1 METAK
6 KPDGSHQQ
14 TEVSLPPPAQQVN
27 PRSLPPVEKFF
38 PDGTNGPPQFTSSFS
53 PFGIQPQMS
62 THHLPYY
69 IDRPSSS
76 FVTGFMSF
84 FVGIISCGLGGFCFL
99 FCFEKPFARV
109 GIYAGSACALFMLTI
124 YHIVRGIRNDPIE
137 LLIAAIT
144 AFLAIGM
151 GLVALNAVED
161 AKRLLQT
168 PTLL

>member
-1 METAK
+1 
-6 KPDGSHQQ
+6 
-14 TEVSLPPPAQQVN
+14 
-27 PRSLPPVEKFF
+27 
-38 PDGTNGPPQFTSSFS
+38 
-53 PFGIQPQMS
+53 
-62 THHLPYY
+62 
-69 IDRPSSS
+69 
-76 FVTGFMSF
+76 
-84 FVGIISCGLGGFCFL
+84 
-99 FCFEKPFARV
+99 
-109 GIYAGSACALFMLTI
+109 MLTI